1 MTEAAMIEAVRA
13 LGGSGAQQA
22 VAAQTASAVADPA
35 AVDAFQAAMSAGGVE
50 KPTPVP
56 FADRVSA
63 AWRTAQGI
71 EQTHLQRMRSIV
83 DPGEKRLLSATELI
97 NLQYELATMK
107 FNMEVTMTVARKT
120 SDAITT
126 LVKNG

>member
-1 MTEAAMIEAVRA
+1 MTETAMIEAIRA
-13 LGGSGAQQA
+13 VGGAGAQQMVPTQVPA
-22 VAAQTASAVADPA
+22 TADPA

-50 KPTPVP
+50 QPTPVP

>member
-1 MTEAAMIEAVRA
+1 MTEAAMIEAIRA
-13 LGGSGAQQA
+13 VGGAGAQQMA
-22 VAAQTASAVADPA
+22 VPAQAPAAADPA
-35 AVDAFQAAMSAGGVE
+35 AVDAFQAAMAANGAAQPVS
-50 KPTPVP
+50 VP

-71 EQTHLQRMRSIV
+71 EQSHLLRMRSIV
-83 DPGEKRLLSATELI
+83 DPGENRLLSATELVH
-97 NLQYELATMK
+97 LQYELETLK

>member
-1 MTEAAMIEAVRA
+1 MTEAAMIEALRA
-13 LGGSGAQQA
+13 VGGAGAQQMA
-22 VAAQTASAVADPA
+22 PAQVPAAADPA
-35 AVDAFQAAMSAGGVE
+35 AVDAFQAAMAATGAEQPVS
-50 KPTPVP
+50 VP
-56 FADRVSA
+56 FADRVRA

-71 EQTHLQRMRSIV
+71 EQSHLLRMRSIV
-83 DPGEKRLLSATELI
+83 DPGENRLLSATELV
-97 NLQYELATMK
+97 NLQYELETLK

>member
-1 MTEAAMIEAVRA
+1 MTEAAMIEAIRA
-13 LGGSGAQQA
+13 VGGAGAQQMA
-22 VAAQTASAVADPA
+22 PAQAPAAADPA
-35 AVDAFQAAMSAGGVE
+35 AVDAFQAAMAANGAE
-50 KPTPVP
+50 QPIAVP
-56 FADRVSA
+56 FADRVAA

-71 EQTHLQRMRSIV
+71 EQSHLLRMRSIV
-83 DPGEKRLLSATELI
+83 DPGENRLLSATELI

>member
-1 MTEAAMIEAVRA
+1 MTESAMIEAIRA
-13 LGGSGAQQA
+13 VGSAGAQPMVPTQVPA
-22 VAAQTASAVADPA
+22 TADPA
-35 AVDAFQAAMSAGGVE
+35 AVDAFQAAMAASGVE
-50 KPTPVP
+50 PPVSVP

-63 AWRTAQGI
+63 AWRAAQGI
-71 EQTHLQRMRSIV
+71 EQTHLLRMRSIV
-83 DPGEKRLLSATELI
+83 DPGENRLLSATELV
-97 NLQYELATMK
+97 NLQYELETLK